1 MGNEFIK
8 NIKYLW
14 ECVLNV
20 IYSDDRECVLCN
32 EYVRDDKSLCDKCES
47 KVKLCKNHFEINEEN
62 FRVKCYSSA
71 YYSDVIKELVVKLK
85 YKSDFKAGEVLV
97 EYMLNTIKSK
107 NIKFDIITYVPSTK
121 EAIKRRGYN
130 QSKYL
135 AKTIGYKT
143 NTKILEF
150 LVKGKYTRD
159 QIGLNGEERW
169 ANLENSFKCTN
180 EKYLKNKTILLVDD
194 VITTG
199 ATSFYCAKA
208 MLRNGATNVIVLT
221 CAKSS
226 L

>member
-8 NIKYLW
+8 NIKYLC

-20 IYSDDRECVLCN
+20 IYSDDRDCVLCN
-32 EYVRDDKSLCDKCES
+32 EYVRDDKYLCDKCKS

-62 FRVKCYSSA
+62 FIVKCYSSA
-71 YYSDVIKELVVKLK
+71 YYSDVIKELVIKLK

-107 NIKFDIITYVPSTK
+107 NIKFDIITFVPSTK

-135 AKTIGYKT
+135 AKAVAYKT

-150 LVKGKYTRD
+150 LIKDNDTRD

-169 ANLENSFKCTN
+169 TNLKNSFKCIN
-180 EKYLKNKTILLVDD
+180 EKYLNNKTILLVDD
-194 VITTG
+194 VVTTG
-199 ATSFYCAKA
+199 ATSFYCAKT
-208 MLRNGATNVIVLT
+208 MLGNGARNVIVLT

>member
-20 IYSDDRECVLCN
+20 IYSDDGECVLCN
-32 EYVRDDKSLCDKCES
+32 EYVSDDKSLCTKCES
-47 KVKLCKNHFEINEEN
+47 KIKLCRNYFEINEEN
-62 FRVKCYSSA
+62 FSVKCYSSA
-71 YYSDVIKELVVKLK
+71 YYSDVIKELVIKLK

-97 EYMLNTIKSK
+97 EYMLDTIKNK

-150 LVKGKYTRD
+150 LMKNKDTRD

-169 ANLENSFKCTN
+169 LNLKNSFECTN

-208 MLRNGATNVIVLT
+208 MLRKGASNVIVLT
-221 CAKSS
+221 CAKSR

>member
-14 ECVLNV
+14 ECILNV

-32 EYVRDDKSLCDKCES
+32 EYVRDDKSLCSKCEI

-71 YYSDVIKELVVKLK
+71 YYSDVIKELVIKLK

-121 EAIKRRGYN
+121 EAIKKRGYN
-130 QSKYL
+130 QSRYL
-135 AKTIGYKT
+135 AKTIAYKT

-150 LVKGKYTRD
+150 LVKDKDTRD

-169 ANLENSFKCTN
+169 SNLKNSFKCTN
-180 EKYLKNKTILLVDD
+180 EKYLKNKRILLVDD

-208 MLRNGATNVIVLT
+208 MLGNGASDVIILT
-221 CAKSS
+221 SAKSS